1 MEESKPIV
9 ETDEAQSE
17 TSSGASELEILAAER
32 DRLVAEKA
40 DLTDRLL
47 RRQAEFDNYRKRVE
61 KERADLLDY
70 STGETVRS
78 LLPVLDDFDRAIKME
93 TADKVYSKGME
104 LIRQR
109 LSEHLAKLGLEPME
123 ALGQAFDHNLHHAI
137 QKEETDAE
145 PEDTVLEEFQRGY
158 NFRGRLLRPAM
169 VKVAVKKA

>member
-1 MEESKPIV
+1 V
-9 ETDEAQSE
+9 ETDEAPSE
-17 TSSGASELEILAAER
+17 TSPGASELEILTAER
-32 DRLVAEKA
+32 DRLLAEKA
-40 DLTDRLL
+40 DITDRLL

-78 LLPVLDDFDRAIKME
+78 LLPVLDDFDRAIKVE

-123 ALGQAFDHNLHHAI
+123 ALGQPFDHNLHHAI

-158 NFRGRLLRPAM
+158 NFRGRMLRPAM